1 MLCAKST
8 FFSLSGQVL
17 EQKKRSESLV
27 WVSAPQRRNPFLLSV
42 FPILRLAL
50 RGAWCLDEIAL
61 GVASCAPLRPC
72 TCLVPCLLPDTSSIW
87 APCNRK
93 SLRGAWCLDEIALGV
108 ASCAPLRPCTCLVPC
123 LLPDTSSF
131 WAPCNRKS
139 GLGPFLIEQLL
150 PSFSSFYPPRKASAN
165 NFLQVAGLIG
175 RDWKTGNI
183 SKVWKFNRGQNLEKN
198 GKYGRQKIAREKMR
212 KFRQKVLG

>member
-42 FPILRLAL
+42 FPILRLA
-50 RGAWCLDEIAL
+50 
-61 GVASCAPLRPC
+61 
-72 TCLVPCLLPDTSSIW
+72 
-87 APCNRK
+87 
-93 SLRGAWCLDEIALGV
+93 LRGAWCLDEIALGV

-198 GKYGRQKIAREKMR
+198 GKIWKTKNCTRKDAEISTKSAWIRTARTRRAGPWASMYMCT
-212 KFRQKVLG
+212 G